1 MSSDPVCPTWMS
13 GAISRPESLAG
24 VRVGRA
30 IDLPPEFGKERFRLC
45 VRALSFSLGS
55 VLFIY
60 RQSTSLGG
68 IMNKPRT
75 SNKVLSK
82 TLAAMIL
89 IVAVALGAAGCATKN
104 TTTQATKKLPAATN
118 MILATTTS
126 TADTGLL
133 DYLLPIFDK
142 KYNVKTKP
150 IAVGSGEAIA
160 MGQRGEADVL
170 LVHSRAAED
179 KFMAGG
185 YGSLRKDVMYNDFV
199 IIGPSNDPAKI
210 KGKGPADALAAI
222 AAAQAPFVT
231 RGDNSGTYN
240 KEVAIWKKAAI
251 TPSGAWYVN
260 VGQGMG
266 EATKIANEKQ
276 AYILIDRG
284 TFLSLKKSISL
295 VILVEGQKDLFN
307 PYGVIMV
314 NKAKFAK
321 VNDVDAKKFVDWIT
335 SPDVQKLIGKFG
347 IAKYG
352 QALFTPSA
360 ATGNP

>member
-1 MSSDPVCPTWMS
+1 MRQRIAWTLFFVSV
-13 GAISRPESLAG
+13 ALAALVTG
-24 VRVGRA
+24 CQTTTSTTVTNK
-30 IDLPPEFGKERFRLC
+30 LPP
-45 VRALSFSLGS
+45 V
-55 VLFIY
+55 
-60 RQSTSLGG
+60 
-68 IMNKPRT
+68 
-75 SNKVLSK
+75 
-82 TLAAMIL
+82 
-89 IVAVALGAAGCATKN
+89 
-104 TTTQATKKLPAATN
+104 TN

-142 KYNVKTKP
+142 KYNIKTKP

-160 MGQRGEADVL
+160 MGQRGETDVL

-179 KFMAGG
+179 KFMADG

-199 IIGPSNDPAKI
+199 LIGPKTDPAAI
-210 KGKGPADALAAI
+210 KGLSPTAAVTAI
-222 AAAQAPFVT
+222 AAVQSLFVT

-240 KEVAIWKKAAI
+240 KEVSLWTKANI
-251 TPSGAWYVN
+251 TPAGAWYVN
-260 VGQGMG
+260 IGQGMG

-295 VILVEGQKDLFN
+295 VILVEGQKELFN
-307 PYGVIMV
+307 PYGVIIV

-321 VNDVDAKKFVDWIT
+321 VNEVDAKKFVDWIT
-335 SPDVQKLIGKFG
+335 SPGVQKLIGAFG
-347 IAKYG
+347 RDKYG